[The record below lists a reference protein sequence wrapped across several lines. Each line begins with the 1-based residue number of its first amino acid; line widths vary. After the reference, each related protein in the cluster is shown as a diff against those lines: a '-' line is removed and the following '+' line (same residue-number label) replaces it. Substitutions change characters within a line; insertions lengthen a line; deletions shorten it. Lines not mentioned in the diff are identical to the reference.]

1 MITINGNEVQ
11 ITLPK
16 KATIPQRNIM
26 VYTEIVTLLKFLSEE
41 YSLTTKDIVE
51 LCTIGNIVHN

>member
-11 ITLPK
+11 VTMPK
-16 KATIPQRNIM
+16 NTTVPQRNIM
-26 VYTEIVTLLKFLSEE
+26 VYTEIVTLLKFFSDE

-51 LCTIGNIVHN
+51 LCTIGDIVHN